1 MRLVSFQIKDNVCR
15 PLPVELTGN
24 PPLAR
29 QLFVS
34 TRGPELRIVRIA
46 AGIATVPDV
55 DLELSAL
62 LACTDLVLKPAEC
75 RPCPKIGFNFEQVLD
90 AGTRVASQS
99 GRWCCDHS
107 DSSAGY
113 ATTGYHDV

>member
-1 MRLVSFQIKDNVCR
+1 M
-15 PLPVELTGN
+15 
-24 PPLAR
+24 
-29 QLFVS
+29 S

-46 AGIATVPDV
+46 AGIATVSDV
-55 DLELSAL
+55 DLELLAL
-62 LACTDLVLKPAEC
+62 LACTDLVLSN
-75 RPCPKIGFNFEQVLD
+75 RPNAGTVQRFGFNFEQVLD

-113 ATTGYHDV
+113 AATGYHDV